1 MRKLRTDI
9 PDVLIIEP
17 RVFEDARGYFYESYN
32 QRLFTEITGV
42 SVEFVQ
48 DNHSLSRRNVLRGL
62 HYQCRRPQG
71 KLVRVMHGAVFDVA
85 VDIRRSSPTFGRW
98 VGVELSEANKRMLWI
113 PPGFAHGFV
122 VIGDLAEVMYKT
134 TDYWA
139 HEYENTILW
148 NDLDLKIDWPLKD
161 GDPNLSAKDRAGQSF
176 RDAKVYE

>member
-71 KLVRVMHGAVFDVA
+71 KLVRVVHGAVFDVA

-122 VIGDLAEVMYKT
+122 ATGEISLEQMVSLDKVETIHKAIIKFSESDALLPVKEFLGD
-134 TDYWA
+134 DYSYS
-139 HEYENTILW
+139 EI
-148 NDLDLKIDWPLKD
+148 
-161 GDPNLSAKDRAGQSF
+161 RAVKASL
-176 RDAKVYE
+176 